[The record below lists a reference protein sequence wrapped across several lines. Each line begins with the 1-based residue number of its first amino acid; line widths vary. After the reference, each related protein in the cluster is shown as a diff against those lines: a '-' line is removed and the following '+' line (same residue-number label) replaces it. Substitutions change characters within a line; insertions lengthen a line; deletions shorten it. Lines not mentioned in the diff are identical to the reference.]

1 MAPTELPQEV
11 RCVYE
16 IVIDGLTLEAVERAT
31 AAGIRSA
38 AQSGK
43 GIVAITAG
51 NYGGKLGP
59 FHIRLHDVL
68 ARFDSSPEGQGPM
81 TQGRG

>member
-1 MAPTELPQEV
+1 MLRGVAKSDLPPSV

-31 AAGIRSA
+31 VAGLRAGSA
-38 AQSGK
+38 FALVQM
-43 GIVAITAG
+43 TAG

-59 FHIRLHDVL
+59 FHIKLVEVWQRYSGLSESVDLASRL
-68 ARFDSSPEGQGPM
+68 
-81 TQGRG
+81 